1 MNQAALGKTLQT
13 QLRAAP
19 RWLAPLATL
28 LLCAGIG
35 LLAAR
40 IVWLLVPAPAWQPA
54 PVATDNQA
62 VASASS
68 QRVDVRALVAAHL
81 FGQAAEPVADAQPD
95 PVDAP
100 DTTLNLELK
109 GIFASQLDGES
120 RALIAS
126 GRGEE
131 QAYAVGDEL
140 SRGIELYEI
149 YADRVIL
156 DRGGRLET
164 LRLDKNKAGSGDT
177 GATTRTAAST
187 SGRGSVRTVDASTTL
202 LNIRET
208 LLADPSKASQYLRV
222 HPAYNAGQLRG
233 YRIYPGRN
241 RSLFNEAGLRPG
253 DLVTELNGTRLDN
266 PSQAL
271 QMLGTLSQATSLS
284 VVILRGGQPQT
295 LSLSLN

>member
-1 MNQAALGKTLQT
+1 MNQAALVSTLQKHART
-13 QLRAAP
+13 AP
-19 RWLAPLATL
+19 KRLAPWVSLVLAA
-28 LLCAGIG
+28 CIG
-35 LLAAR
+35 LLAAK
-40 IVWLLVPAPAWQPA
+40 IVWLLAPA
-54 PVATDNQA
+54 PVWQPPPAPNNTA
-62 VASASS
+62 
-68 QRVDVRALVAAHL
+68 QRSNAQTVDVRALVAAHL
-81 FGQAAEPVADAQPD
+81 FGKADVAAPNAEPD

-109 GIFASQLDGES
+109 GIFASKLDGES

-126 GRGEE
+126 GRSEE
-131 QAYAVGDEL
+131 KAYAVGDEIT
-140 SRGIELYEI
+140 RGTDIYEI

-164 LRLDKNKAGSGDT
+164 LRLEKDKA
-177 GATTRTAAST
+177 ATQSAAST
-187 SGRGSVRTVDASTTL
+187 RAASASSRTGGDVRRVETSQAL

-222 HPAYNAGQLRG
+222 QPAYNAGQLRG

-253 DLVTELNGTRLDN
+253 DLVTELNGTRLDD

>member
-1 MNQAALGKTLQT
+1 MNQAALASTLQKHART
-13 QLRAAP
+13 AP
-19 RWLAPLATL
+19 KRLAPWVSL
-28 LLCAGIG
+28 LLAACIG
-35 LLAAR
+35 LLAAK
-40 IVWLLVPAPAWQPA
+40 IVWLLVPAPAWQPPPPA
-54 PVATDNQA
+54 PNTPAQRSGATA
-62 VASASS
+62 
-68 QRVDVRALVAAHL
+68 VDVRALVAAHL
-81 FGQAAEPVADAQPD
+81 FGEPAAEVADAQPD

-100 DTTLNLELK
+100 DTTLNLVLK
-109 GIFASQLDGES
+109 GIFASKLDGES
-120 RALIAS
+120 RALIDS
-126 GRGEE
+126 GRGDEK
-131 QAYAVGDEL
+131 AYAVGDEI
-140 SRGIELYEI
+140 SRGTDIYEI

-164 LRLDKNKAGSGDT
+164 LRLEKDKAATTPVASTRSASRSSSGDV
-177 GATTRTAAST
+177 RRVET
-187 SGRGSVRTVDASTTL
+187 SQAL

-222 HPAYNAGQLRG
+222 QPAYNAGKLRG

-253 DLVTELNGTRLDN
+253 DLVTEINGTRLDD
-266 PSQAL
+266 PGQAL

>member
-19 RWLAPLATL
+19 RWLAPLASL
-28 LLCAGIG
+28 LLCAAIG

-54 PVATDNQA
+54 PPAPGAAPAQA
-62 VASASS
+62 AARS
-68 QRVDVRALVAAHL
+68 VDVRALVAAHL
-81 FGQAAEPVADAQPD
+81 FGKPAEPVADTQPD

-109 GIFASQLDGES
+109 GIFASELDGES

-131 QAYAVGDEL
+131 KAYAVGDEL
-140 SRGIELYEI
+140 SRGTDIYEI

-164 LRLDKNKAGSGDT
+164 LRLDKDKAGSS
-177 GATTRTAAST
+177 ATAAPTRTAGSNAT
-187 SGRGSVRTVDASTTL
+187 RGSVRTVEASNTL

-222 HPAYNAGQLRG
+222 QPAYNAGQLRG

-266 PSQAL
+266 PAQAL

>member
-1 MNQAALGKTLQT
+1 MNQAALASTLQKYA
-13 QLRAAP
+13 RSAP
-19 RWLAPLATL
+19 KRLAPWVSLVLA
-28 LLCAGIG
+28 AAIG
-35 LLAAR
+35 LVAAK

-54 PVATDNQA
+54 PPAPNTTTQRSSTQA
-62 VASASS
+62 
-68 QRVDVRALVAAHL
+68 VDVRALVAAHL
-81 FGQAAEPVADAQPD
+81 FGEAAPEVANAQPD

-100 DTTLNLELK
+100 DTTLNLVLK

-126 GRGEE
+126 GRGDE
-131 QAYAVGDEL
+131 QAYAVGDEI
-140 SRGIELYEI
+140 SRGTDIYEI

-164 LRLDKNKAGSGDT
+164 LRLEKDKAASPAAAPTRSASRGSSGDV
-177 GATTRTAAST
+177 RRVET
-187 SGRGSVRTVDASTTL
+187 SQAL

-222 HPAYNAGQLRG
+222 QPAYNAGKLHG

-253 DLVTELNGTRLDN
+253 DLVTELNGTRLDD

>member
-156 DRGGRLET
+156 DRGGKLET
-164 LRLDKNKAGSGDT
+164 LRLNKDEARQSTASRSGN
-177 GATTRTAAST
+177 SQT
-187 SGRGSVRTVDASTTL
+187 SRGEDVREVAPTQSL
-202 LNIRET
+202 LNIREE
-208 LLADPSKASQYLRV
+208 LLRDPSRASTYLRV
-222 HPAYNAGQLRG
+222 QPAYNAGQLRG

-241 RSLFNEAGLRPG
+241 RTLFSEAGLRPG
-253 DLVTELNGTRLDN
+253 DLVTELNGVSLDN
-266 PSQAL
+266 PTRAL
-271 QMLGTLSQATSLS
+271 QLLGDLSSATSLN
-284 VVILRGGQPQT
+284 VTILRGGQPQQ
-295 LSLSLN
+295 LSVNLN

>member
-1 MNQAALGKTLQT
+1 MNQAALTSTLQKHA
-13 QLRAAP
+13 RSAP
-19 RWLAPLATL
+19 KWLAPWVTL
-28 LLCAGIG
+28 LLAAGIG
-35 LLAAR
+35 LLAAK
-40 IVWLLVPAPAWQPA
+40 IVWLLVPAPAWQPPPPA
-54 PVATDNQA
+54 AGANVERNGAQA
-62 VASASS
+62 
-68 QRVDVRALVAAHL
+68 VDVRALVAAHL
-81 FGQAAEPVADAQPD
+81 FGEAAEAAPDDQPD

-100 DTTLNLELK
+100 DTTLNLVLK

-126 GRGEE
+126 GRNDE
-131 QAYAVGDEL
+131 QAYAVGDEI
-140 SRGIELYEI
+140 SRGTDIYEI

-164 LRLDKNKAGSGDT
+164 LRLEKDKA
-177 GATTRTAAST
+177 AVAST
-187 SGRGSVRTVDASTTL
+187 SSNTRSTNTRGGSVRRVETSQAL

-222 HPAYNAGQLRG
+222 QPAYNAGKLRG

-253 DLVTELNGTRLDN
+253 DLVTELNGSRLDD
-266 PSQAL
+266 PGQAL

-295 LSLSLN
+295 LNLSLN